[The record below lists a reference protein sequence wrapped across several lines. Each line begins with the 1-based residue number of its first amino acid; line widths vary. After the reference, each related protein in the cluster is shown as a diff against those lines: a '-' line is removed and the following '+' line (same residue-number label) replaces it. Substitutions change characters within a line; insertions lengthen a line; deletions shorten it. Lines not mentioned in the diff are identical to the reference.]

1 MIENNKFIK
10 ITASIA
16 LASVVTLYTSPIFA
30 YKKEESVYSKID
42 ENGKNYKT
50 IVSAY
55 LENTEEAELI
65 KDFTNLINI
74 ENTNGDESFS
84 KDGNSLIWEAKGND
98 IYYKG
103 ESEKELPVDCTIKY
117 ELDGKEISAKDIAN
131 KSGKIK
137 IKIKFKN
144 KDKHIVSING
154 KEETLYTPFVV
165 MCGTYIDN
173 ENNRNIKVSNGK
185 VINDGSKSIVAGIAL
200 PGMNQSIGIE
210 DLDIPDEIELTM
222 DSKNFEMNNIL
233 IYVTPKVFEEDEIE
247 IFDKL
252 DKLYESVDTIQVAS
266 RKLEEGSNKLE
277 KGTSEYTSKSK
288 EFNTAMKKVQNGI
301 STANNSYSKIND
313 GIGALKSNSNKL
325 KNGAYEINE
334 GVNQAVAGLNEISKN
349 LDTSIN
355 SLSKPIASGI
365 KEVRKNIDKIAGTTS
380 LNSKAYNN
388 TENMN
393 QVIKN
398 NKNTI
403 KDLDKANEKLDKQIS
418 LLEKDKD
425 EEGNLKYEDVIS
437 SLKEQKKLN
446 TSTKNDLSASNKV
459 LESKVNNVKAMNQGS
474 ADDLKKLSESLE
486 KLEQSSEYMTK
497 VLTEIKAGN
506 DTLAKQAENKL
517 AIGTQQL
524 YNGTKELSTGTEKL
538 DSGSKQIK
546 KGLNTLDTSTKKLT
560 NANDKLVTAS
570 KEINKGAKDL
580 SSGIKKFNNDA
591 INKICGYVNKDI
603 KNMQARIEALEKLSN
618 SYNNFTL
625 VNKDEVTEAKTE
637 FIMVVDKIKKSDD
650 KDK

>member
-16 LASVVTLYTSPIFA
+16 LASVVTLYTTPIFA
-30 YKKEESVYSKID
+30 YTKEESVYSKID
-42 ENGKNYKT
+42 ETGKNYKT
-50 IVSAY
+50 IVSTH
-55 LENTEEAELI
+55 LENTEEAELL

-74 ENTNGDESFS
+74 ENTSGDENFS
-84 KDGNSLIWEAKGND
+84 KDGDSLIWEAKGND

-103 ESEKELPVDCTIKY
+103 ESQKELPVDCTIKY
-117 ELDGKEISAKDIAN
+117 ELDGKEISAKDIVN
-131 KSGKIK
+131 KSGKVK
-137 IKIKFKN
+137 IKIKFEN
-144 KDKHIVSING
+144 KDKHIISING

-185 VINDGSKSIVAGIAL
+185 VINDGSKSIVAGITL
-200 PGMNQSIGIE
+200 PGMSQSIGID

-233 IYVTPKVFEEDEIE
+233 IYVTPKVFEKDDIE

-252 DKLYESVDTIQVAS
+252 EKLYDSVDTIQIAS
-266 RKLEEGSNKLE
+266 RKLEDGSKKLE

-288 EFNTAMKKVQNGI
+288 EFNTAMKKVQSGI
-301 STANNSYSKIND
+301 STANDSYSKIND
-313 GIGALKSNSNKL
+313 GIGDLKSNSTKL

-334 GVNQAVAGLNEISKN
+334 GVNQAVAGLKEISKN

-355 SLSKPIASGI
+355 NLSKPISNGI
-365 KEVRKNIDKIAGTTS
+365 KEVRESLDKIAG
-380 LNSKAYNN
+380 NSSSSSKTYN
-388 TENMN
+388 TENIN
-393 QVIKN
+393 KTIKN
-398 NKNTI
+398 NKDTI

-425 EEGNLKYEDVIS
+425 DDGNLKYEDVIS

-446 TSTKNDLSASNKV
+446 TSTKNELNSNNKV
-459 LESKVNNVKAMNQGS
+459 LESKLNNAKAMNQVNT
-474 ADDLKKLSESLE
+474 DDLKKLSESLE
-486 KLEQSSEYMTK
+486 KLEKNSEYMTK
-497 VLTEIKAGN
+497 VLTEIKIGN
-506 DTLAKQAENKL
+506 DTIAKQAENKL
-517 AIGTQQL
+517 AVGTQQL
-524 YNGTKELSTGTEKL
+524 YNGSKALSVGTSQL

-546 KGLNTLDTSTKKLT
+546 KGLNTLDNSTKKLT
-560 NANDKLVTAS
+560 NANDKMLTAS
-570 KEINKGAKDL
+570 KEINKGAKEL

-591 INKICGYVNKDI
+591 INKICRYVNKDI
-603 KNMQARIEALEKLSN
+603 KNIQERVEELKKLSN
-618 SYNNFTL
+618 SYNNFTSL
-625 VNKDEVTEAKTE
+625 NKYEVSDAKLE

>member
-16 LASVVTLYTSPIFA
+16 LASVVTLYTTPIFA
-30 YKKEESVYSKID
+30 YTKEESVYSKID
-42 ENGKNYKT
+42 ETGKNYKT
-50 IVSAY
+50 IVSTH
-55 LENTEEAELI
+55 LENTEEAELL

-74 ENTNGDESFS
+74 ENTSGDESFS
-84 KDGNSLIWEAKGND
+84 KDGDSLIWEAKGND

-103 ESEKELPVDCTIKY
+103 ESQKELPVDCTIKY
-117 ELDGKEISAKDIAN
+117 ELDGKEISAKDIVN
-131 KSGKIK
+131 KSGKVK
-137 IKIKFKN
+137 IKIKFEN
-144 KDKHIVSING
+144 KDKHIISING

-185 VINDGSKSIVAGIAL
+185 VINDGSKSIVAGITL
-200 PGMNQSIGIE
+200 PGMSQSIGID

-233 IYVTPKVFEEDEIE
+233 IYVTPKVFEKDDIE

-252 DKLYESVDTIQVAS
+252 EKLYDSVDTIQIAS
-266 RKLEEGSNKLE
+266 RKLEDGSKKLE

-288 EFNTAMKKVQNGI
+288 EFNTAMKKVQSGI
-301 STANNSYSKIND
+301 STANDSYSKIND
-313 GIGALKSNSNKL
+313 GIGDLKSNSTKL

-334 GVNQAVAGLNEISKN
+334 GVNQAVAGLKEISKN

-355 SLSKPIASGI
+355 NLSKPISNGI
-365 KEVRKNIDKIAGTTS
+365 KEVRESLDKIAG
-380 LNSKAYNN
+380 NSSSSSKTYN
-388 TENMN
+388 TENIN
-393 QVIKN
+393 KTIKN
-398 NKNTI
+398 NKDTI

-425 EEGNLKYEDVIS
+425 DDGNLKYEDVIS

-446 TSTKNDLSASNKV
+446 TSTKNELNSNNKV
-459 LESKVNNVKAMNQGS
+459 LESKLNNAKAMNQVNT
-474 ADDLKKLSESLE
+474 DDLKKLSESLE
-486 KLEQSSEYMTK
+486 KLEKNSEYMTK
-497 VLTEIKAGN
+497 VLTEIKIGN
-506 DTLAKQAENKL
+506 DTIAKQAENKL
-517 AIGTQQL
+517 AVGTQQL
-524 YNGTKELSTGTEKL
+524 YNGSKALSVGTSQL

-546 KGLNTLDTSTKKLT
+546 KGLNTLDNSTKKLT
-560 NANDKLVTAS
+560 NANDKMLTAS
-570 KEINKGAKDL
+570 KEINKGAKEL

-591 INKICGYVNKDI
+591 INKICRYVNKDI
-603 KNMQARIEALEKLSN
+603 KNIQERVEELKKLSN
-618 SYNNFTL
+618 SYNNFTSL
-625 VNKDEVTEAKTE
+625 NKYEVSDAKLE